1 METSTACI
9 YWAYS
14 NTTLSILQSDHQILW
29 YRSNCMVWYTVRNV
43 YKRSPCRL
51 SISSSEVV
59 GDLKGERLDGLIE
72 ALQKIRVGVAEQP
85 IGRGCVREAGC
96 WSEMLWGHVLR
107 LWFKRLQQGGSR
119 LGYSVFFCVWFFFF
133 YPPCTECSRDGRW
146 DSWMLLLHN
155 VGSQG
160 HFQCPRG
167 LYLQTDVQLQ
177 LLTDTLGNWTPSGS
191 SGSMSVLS
199 RWSHR
204 QSRWLTNRKG
214 SRQRA

>member
-29 YRSNCMVWYTVRNV
+29 YRSNCMVWYMVRNV
-43 YKRSPCRL
+43 YKQSPCRL

-72 ALQKIRVGVAEQP
+72 ALQKIRVGVVEQP

-107 LWFKRLQQGGSR
+107 LWFKRLQQGSSR

-133 YPPCTECSRDGRW
+133 YPLALNAVEMAGGIVGCFSCTMLEVRGISNVPEDYTCRRMFNCSF
-146 DSWMLLLHN
+146 LLIH
-155 VGSQG
+155 
-160 HFQCPRG
+160 
-167 LYLQTDVQLQ
+167 
-177 LLTDTLGNWTPSGS
+177 
-191 SGSMSVLS
+191 
-199 RWSHR
+199 
-204 QSRWLTNRKG
+204 
-214 SRQRA
+214 